1 MKKNVFPELT
11 PPGAKRSTDELDS
24 QHEKGSAPDAITR
37 DEVAEGGPR
46 EPSELASGKQ
56 ADAAVDPERKWLKEV
71 YQPGARQLT
80 VRAVLAGMMIGAVM
94 CLSNLYV
101 VLKTGWS
108 MGVTITAC
116 ILAYGFFRL
125 TKVLYPR
132 TREFSSLENNA
143 MGSVASAAGYMTGG
157 GNMAALPA
165 LLMLTGIRPDSTGLI
180 LWFAVIA
187 GLGVFAAIPIKRQLI
202 NIEQLPFPTGTAT
215 AETIRALHGH
225 GGKAAGKASLLGYA
239 GGIGAVVAWLR
250 DAKVGWLPW
259 NIPAHIGMP
268 FKVAG
273 LEAGKW
279 TLAFEGS
286 LLMIGAGALM
296 SWKTG
301 WSMLLS
307 AIATYGVLAP
317 IMVAKGVIPQ
327 VSYRAIVQW
336 SLWGGAAILV
346 SSGLLSFA
354 FQWRSVARSF
364 RELAA
369 LIGDRGRPATE
380 DPLAGIECPPSWFPL
395 GFAVLGPIAVLL
407 MSVLFGIPWW
417 AGVLAIPLSIAMG
430 VVASRVTGE
439 TDVTP
444 TKALGPVTQLIYG
457 GLLPGNIVANV
468 MSANATGGVGL
479 HSADLLTDL
488 KSGFLLGANPRQ
500 QFYAQLFGVL
510 AGAVVVVPAF
520 NLLVPTVSVLGS
532 EVFPAPGAQVWAGVS
547 QVLSAGVGA
556 LHPTARMAAAI
567 GAVIGVVLVLLERW
581 APKSAQP
588 YIPSPSGLG
597 LAIVIPAYNSVS
609 IFIGALIAEILRRKK
624 KDLAEQTLVPVSSG
638 FIAGESLMGILI
650 AVLVA
655 VGWMGK

>member
-1 MKKNVFPELT
+1 MSQT
-11 PPGAKRSTDELDS
+11 PPPGDKRQTDELDS
-24 QHEKGSAPDAITR
+24 QHDKGSAPDALTR
-37 DEVAEGGPR
+37 DELAEGADPALTGSV
-46 EPSELASGKQ
+46 EGK
-56 ADAAVDPERKWLKEV
+56 AGATVDPELKWLKEV
-71 YQPGARQLT
+71 YQPGATQLT
-80 VRAVLAGMMIGAVM
+80 VRAVLSGMIIGAIM

-116 ILAYGFFRL
+116 ILAYGFFRILRALRL
-125 TKVLYPR
+125 TS
-132 TREFSSLENNA
+132 REFSTLENNA

-215 AETIRALHGH
+215 AETLRALHGK
-225 GGKAAGKASLLGYA
+225 GAKAAGKASLLGYA
-239 GGIGAVVAWLR
+239 GGIGAVIAWLR
-250 DAKVGWLPW
+250 DAKVSWLPW
-259 NIPAHIGMP
+259 NIPAHVGMP
-268 FKVAG
+268 FSIAG
-273 LEAGKW
+273 LPAMKW
-279 TLAFEGS
+279 TIAFEGS

-307 AIATYGVLAP
+307 ALGTYGVLAP
-317 IMVAKGVIPQ
+317 MMVEKGVIPQ
-327 VSYRAIVQW
+327 VTYRAIVQW
-336 SLWGGAAILV
+336 TLWGGAAILV

-354 FQWRSVARSF
+354 FQWRSVAKSF

-369 LIGDRGRPATE
+369 LIGKRGQPATD
-380 DPLAGIECPPSWFPL
+380 DPLAAIECPPSWFPL
-395 GFAVLGPIAVLL
+395 GFAVLGPIAVIL

-417 AGVLAIPLSIAMG
+417 AGMLAIPLSIAMG

-457 GLLPGNIVANV
+457 GLLPGNVVANV

-510 AGAVVVVPAF
+510 AGAAIVVPAF
-520 NLLVPTVSVLGS
+520 NLLVPTASVLGS
-532 EVFPAPGAQVWAGVS
+532 EAFPAPGAQVWAGVS
-547 QVLSAGVGA
+547 QVLSGGVGA
-556 LHPTARMAAAI
+556 LHPTARIAAAI
-567 GAVIGVVLVLLERW
+567 GAVVGVVLVLLERW
-581 APKSAQP
+581 TPKRMHP
-588 YIPSPSGLG
+588 YIPSPAGVG

-655 VGWMGK
+655 LGVMSK